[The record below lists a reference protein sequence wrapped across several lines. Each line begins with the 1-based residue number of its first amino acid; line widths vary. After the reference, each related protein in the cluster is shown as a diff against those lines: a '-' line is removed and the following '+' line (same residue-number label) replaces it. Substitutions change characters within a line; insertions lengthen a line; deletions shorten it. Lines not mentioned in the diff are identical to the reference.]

1 MRFLCIILLSFSAF
15 AQTPQIESQDVRRV
29 ASHIACRCGAC
40 KDTVSCP
47 MSMSGCGFCTPAK
60 ARIFKMQKAG
70 MTDKAIIDTFVKEY
84 GPDSYR
90 GDPSSFYWIVPY
102 AVLALGALAM
112 FWFVRRYYHPHPVTA
127 AGPEDEGLS
136 RYRDAI
142 EKDMA
147 KLE

>member
-1 MRFLCIILLSFSAF
+1 
-15 AQTPQIESQDVRRV
+15 
-29 ASHIACRCGAC
+29 
-40 KDTVSCP
+40 
-47 MSMSGCGFCTPAK
+47 
-60 ARIFKMQKAG
+60 MQKAG

-112 FWFVRRYYHPHPVTA
+112 FWFVRRYYHPPRPVTA
-127 AGPEDEGLS
+127 SGPEDEGLS